1 VERSQSQMN
10 EVRVADKP
18 VALLLVEL
26 LRQRLSGVLT
36 LREGTAHRALYLQ
49 GGLVRFAEGSV
60 LRELA
65 GPAQVAAGLI
75 KQASFDRAHALA
87 RQQNLA
93 LHEALASARVLT
105 PDLLKTALK
114 QQTLEVS
121 LGALS
126 MSEGVHAFSPR
137 PLDGPGAP
145 PDMRTSPVALIL
157 EWARRGPRP
166 AQQMR
171 AFLEERAQ
179 LRVSRS
185 PELEKELFALKSL
198 WPGESVTPAVGAG
211 RTVGEL
217 LARIKEPELPL
228 LYALSLTG
236 LFVLGTSSARLH
248 PGAPATAA
256 DEDRH
261 KVFSPKEH
269 ELRRM
274 LFAERDRAKDASHYQ
289 LLSVAPAAKPEEIRA
304 GFIAAARKFHSDAFS
319 GLELGSAR
327 KVAEELFQRVNEA
340 NQVLGNAKERGEYD
354 VFLDRKA
361 KGLPTD
367 VGAIL
372 KAESVFQKGELLFNA
387 GKLED
392 AEALFREAIALN
404 HAEAE
409 FHAYLGMTI
418 FRRRNRP
425 QDAQPH
431 FDKARALDPRL
442 ASVQVFSAQIQSAQG
457 DDEGARRT
465 LRKLLEQ
472 EPENAMAKAEAA
484 RLRAKAVQPQ
494 KKPGFLAGLFKK
506 S

>member
-1 VERSQSQMN
+1 M
-10 EVRVADKP
+10 
-18 VALLLVEL
+18 
-26 LRQRLSGVLT
+26 
-36 LREGTAHRALYLQ
+36 
-49 GGLVRFAEGSV
+49 
-60 LRELA
+60 
-65 GPAQVAAGLI
+65 
-75 KQASFDRAHALA
+75 
-87 RQQNLA
+87 
-93 LHEALASARVLT
+93 
-105 PDLLKTALK
+105 
-114 QQTLEVS
+114 
-121 LGALS
+121 
-126 MSEGVHAFSPR
+126 
-137 PLDGPGAP
+137 
-145 PDMRTSPVALIL
+145 
-157 EWARRGPRP
+157 
-166 AQQMR
+166 
-171 AFLEERAQ
+171 
-179 LRVSRS
+179 
-185 PELEKELFALKSL
+185 
-198 WPGESVTPAVGAG
+198 
-211 RTVGEL
+211 
-217 LARIKEPELPL
+217 PL